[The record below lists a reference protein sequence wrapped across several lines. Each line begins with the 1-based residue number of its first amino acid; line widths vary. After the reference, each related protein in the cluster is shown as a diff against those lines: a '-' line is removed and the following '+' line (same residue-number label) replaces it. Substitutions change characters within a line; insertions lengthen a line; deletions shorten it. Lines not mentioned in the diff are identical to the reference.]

1 MECPYC
7 HKEIPQDSA
16 FCYHCGKEISADAL
30 KQKNKSKLKKNP
42 RENSWAKLG
51 ILLFFI
57 GLIGLDFIA
66 GTIFSAV
73 GGNVK
78 IPYILSSFAYL
89 GAIVC
94 GVLSLRVDKQDRK
107 KGFEP
112 NGNKNYD
119 WVSIVISGFVSLVNF
134 SQVILK

>member
-112 NGNKNYD
+112 NGNKNYA
-119 WVSIVISGFVSLVNF
+119 
-134 SQVILK
+134 

>member
-78 IPYILSSFAYL
+78 IPYILSS
-89 GAIVC
+89 
-94 GVLSLRVDKQDRK
+94 
-107 KGFEP
+107 
-112 NGNKNYD
+112 
-119 WVSIVISGFVSLVNF
+119 VSYTHLTLPTIYSV
-134 SQVILK
+134 

>member
-66 GTIFSAV
+66 GTISV
-73 GGNVK
+73 S
-78 IPYILSSFAYL
+78 YTHLL
-89 GAIVC
+89 
-94 GVLSLRVDKQDRK
+94 KQL
-107 KGFEP
+107 
-112 NGNKNYD
+112 KNFCIY
-119 WVSIVISGFVSLVNF
+119 VIMSC
-134 SQVILK
+134 

>member
-107 KGFEP
+107 KRIRT
-112 NGNKNYD
+112 K
-119 WVSIVISGFVSLVNF
+119 W
-134 SQVILK
+134 

>member
-51 ILLFFI
+51 HLLFFYRFNWI
-57 GLIGLDFIA
+57 GFYRRNNI
-66 GTIFSAV
+66 
-73 GGNVK
+73 
-78 IPYILSSFAYL
+78 
-89 GAIVC
+89 
-94 GVLSLRVDKQDRK
+94 
-107 KGFEP
+107 
-112 NGNKNYD
+112 
-119 WVSIVISGFVSLVNF
+119 
-134 SQVILK
+134 

>member
-51 ILLFFI
+51 ILLVFYRFNWI
-57 GLIGLDFIA
+57 GFYRRNNI
-66 GTIFSAV
+66 
-73 GGNVK
+73 
-78 IPYILSSFAYL
+78 
-89 GAIVC
+89 
-94 GVLSLRVDKQDRK
+94 
-107 KGFEP
+107 
-112 NGNKNYD
+112 
-119 WVSIVISGFVSLVNF
+119 
-134 SQVILK
+134 

>member
-1 MECPYC
+1 M
-7 HKEIPQDSA
+7 Q
-16 FCYHCGKEISADAL
+16 F
-30 KQKNKSKLKKNP
+30 
-42 RENSWAKLG
+42 
-51 ILLFFI
+51 
-57 GLIGLDFIA
+57 
-66 GTIFSAV
+66 

-112 NGNKNYD
+112 NR
-119 WVSIVISGFVSLVNF
+119 
-134 SQVILK
+134 

>member
-51 ILLFFI
+51 ILL
-57 GLIGLDFIA
+57 
-66 GTIFSAV
+66 
-73 GGNVK
+73 
-78 IPYILSSFAYL
+78 LS
-89 GAIVC
+89 V
-94 GVLSLRVDKQDRK
+94 
-107 KGFEP
+107 
-112 NGNKNYD
+112 
-119 WVSIVISGFVSLVNF
+119 
-134 SQVILK
+134 

>member
-51 ILLFFI
+51 ILLFFYRFNWI
-57 GLIGLDFIA
+57 GFYRRNNI
-66 GTIFSAV
+66 
-73 GGNVK
+73 
-78 IPYILSSFAYL
+78 
-89 GAIVC
+89 
-94 GVLSLRVDKQDRK
+94 
-107 KGFEP
+107 
-112 NGNKNYD
+112 
-119 WVSIVISGFVSLVNF
+119 
-134 SQVILK
+134 

>member
-57 GLIGLDFIA
+57 GLQLLVFA
-66 GTIFSAV
+66 NHLHFTLFSV
-73 GGNVK
+73 C
-78 IPYILSSFAYL
+78 SFAF
-89 GAIVC
+89 
-94 GVLSLRVDKQDRK
+94 LRRE
-107 KGFEP
+107 FETT
-112 NGNKNYD
+112 
-119 WVSIVISGFVSLVNF
+119 VSLT
-134 SQVILK
+134 LTL

>member
-78 IPYILSSFAYL
+78 IPYA
-89 GAIVC
+89 
-94 GVLSLRVDKQDRK
+94 
-107 KGFEP
+107 
-112 NGNKNYD
+112 

>member
-16 FCYHCGKEISADAL
+16 LCYHCGKEISADAL

-107 KGFEP
+107 KGFELF
-112 NGNKNYD
+112 
-119 WVSIVISGFVSLVNF
+119 W
-134 SQVILK
+134 

>member
-1 MECPYC
+1 M
-7 HKEIPQDSA
+7 H
-16 FCYHCGKEISADAL
+16 L
-30 KQKNKSKLKKNP
+30 KKNKSKLKKNP

-112 NGNKNYD
+112 NGNKNYA